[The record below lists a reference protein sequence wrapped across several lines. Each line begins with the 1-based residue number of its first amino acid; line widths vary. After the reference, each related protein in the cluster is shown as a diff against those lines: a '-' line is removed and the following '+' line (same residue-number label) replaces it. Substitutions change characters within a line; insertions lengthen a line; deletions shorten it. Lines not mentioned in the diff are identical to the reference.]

1 MSVRDKELDDLM
13 RRLEDMAMDDNAS
26 DLDGNKLFDV
36 LCRVECAEER
46 IAITKQL
53 RIITRHT
60 SPSQTTLSSGYDV
73 V

>member
-53 RIITRHT
+53 RIIVESAKKTAADANAQERI
-60 SPSQTTLSSGYDV
+60 
-73 V
+73 